1 MKKFFQYNY
10 LLISILA
17 IATILRLFHLNF
29 QSLWLDEIFTL
40 SISNPDLTSQEF
52 LDEMHL
58 REGFPYLYFYILKIF
73 YFIFGYSE
81 WTARLFSALAGVGGV
96 YGIYLIGKELISKNT
111 GLIAAL
117 LVAFSEYHIFI
128 SQDARPYSLYFF
140 TVILS
145 FYSLIIFL
153 KNQNLKSS
161 LIYGLFTALL
171 LNTNF
176 FGLINVFTQMCI
188 ILFFFLFVNR
198 SEKKL
203 LFRNSIIAGTIA
215 LLLFLPNYKLF
226 LKLFGFKSF
235 WVPAPQPDT
244 ISNLLI
250 EFLGNFEV
258 TRFLFLTLIIYYFI
272 TVFNDKSEFQFSR
285 IRENKRHFSFVLLF
299 GWFGIFSAFLLI
311 KSYTDISLM
320 LPRYFVSITPVI
332 FLVIAISID
341 MIKNKLAKFTIVLS
355 LISLCLINL
364 VVIKEYYTKVSKTQ
378 FREIT
383 SEIIIKNEKNDKI
396 VSNWAWLFNYYF
408 KSKTQK
414 NTIESSLETYVQ
426 NMIDG
431 KVDNG
436 SFWYVDAN
444 QRPYGISADLEN
456 YLSEHFIV
464 KENLEYFDTW
474 AKYYV
479 AKNQNNT
486 FLNLNNFKP
495 SLFDGSGAMVFVEN
509 MTSTYPNF
517 DLEKGLYTI
526 TINGISLPAK
536 PLNNEN
542 AHFKFL
548 INNKII
554 KDFYLDNNS
563 SNKGIIFPYEQT
575 ENSSVKVALEFDN
588 DAFIDGIDRNAII
601 HSVKIE
607 KTN

>member
-1 MKKFFQYNY
+1 MKKFFQDNY
-10 LLISILA
+10 ILVA
-17 IATILRLFHLNF
+17 ILFIATILRLFHLNF

-40 SISNPDLTSQEF
+40 SISNPELTSQEF
-52 LDEMHL
+52 FDEMHL
-58 REGFPYLYFYILKIF
+58 REGFPYLYFYILKVF

-81 WTARLFSALAGVGGV
+81 WTARLVSALAGVGGV
-96 YGIYLIGKELISKNT
+96 YAIYLMGKELINKNT

-117 LVAFSEYHIFI
+117 LVAFNEYHIFI
-128 SQDARPYSLYFF
+128 SQDARPYTLYFF

-145 FYSLIIFL
+145 FYSLVLFL
-153 KNQNLKSS
+153 KNQNLKNA
-161 LIYGLFTALL
+161 LLYGLFTALL

-176 FGLINVFTQMCI
+176 FGLLNVFTQMCI
-188 ILFFFLFVNR
+188 ILFYFTIVNR
-198 SEKKL
+198 SEKINL
-203 LFRNSIIAGTIA
+203 LKNSLIAGVIA

-226 LKLFGFKSF
+226 LKLFGLKSF

-258 TRFLFLTLIIYYFI
+258 TRFIFLMLFIYYII
-272 TVFNDKSEFQFSR
+272 TVFNDKSEFRFSK
-285 IRENKRHFSFVLLF
+285 IKENKQHFSFVLFF

-320 LPRYFVSITPVI
+320 LPRYFVSITPVL
-332 FLVIAISID
+332 FLVLAIPID
-341 MIKNKLAKFTIVLS
+341 RIKNKMVRFTIVLS
-355 LISLCLINL
+355 IITLCLINL
-364 VVIKEYYTKVSKTQ
+364 FVIKEHYTKVSKTQ

-383 SEIIIKNEKNDKI
+383 QEILNKNEKNDKI

-408 KSKTQK
+408 KLTTQK
-414 NTIESSLETYVQ
+414 NTIESSLEVYVQ
-426 NMIDG
+426 NMMNG

-444 QRPYGISADLEN
+444 QRPYGISPNLEN
-456 YLSEHFIV
+456 YLNENFIV

-479 AKNQNNT
+479 SKNQNNS

-509 MTSTYPNF
+509 MTSSYPVF
-517 DLEKGLYTI
+517 TLEKGNYII
-526 TINGISLPAK
+526 TINGVSLPAE

-554 KDFYLDNNS
+554 NDFYLDNNL
-563 SNKGIIFPYEQT
+563 SNKGVSFSYKQE
-575 ENSSVKVALEFDN
+575 ENSRVKVAIEFDN
-588 DAFIDGIDRNAII
+588 DAFVDGIDRNAII
-601 HSVKIE
+601 HSIKIE
-607 KTN
+607 KSN